1 MGNLNQLAQKMRTQC
16 RTVGWLLLAAIVAAS
31 VSPIVFRPLS
41 GLAPGFE
48 RFAAFLALG
57 FLFGVGYFRNW
68 VLVLCVLTV
77 GAFAI
82 ETLQLLTP
90 DRHATLLDA
99 LLKASGSAVG
109 AFAGRFVINP
119 GLR

>member
-1 MGNLNQLAQKMRTQC
+1 MSQLARKIRTQC
-16 RTVGWLLLAAIVAAS
+16 RTAGWLLLGAIVAAS
-31 VSPIVFRPLS
+31 VLPMVFRPLS
-41 GLAPGFE
+41 GLAPGVE
-48 RFAAFLALG
+48 RAIAFLALG

-68 VLVLCVLTV
+68 MLVLCVLTV

-99 LLKASGSAVG
+99 LLKASGSAIG
-109 AFAGRFVINP
+109 AFAGRLVINR
-119 GLR
+119 GLL